1 MLKSG
6 KSNTIN
12 NNQLDY
18 LTKIKKN
25 IKYPNLITDDDLNI
39 ITKSL
44 TEQHKNIVNLFKSD
58 DFINNIVNNILKVVE
73 NNVNLYIHMDVD
85 DVIIDPYI
93 IINQK
98 YLSEQNSYKPDKL
111 YYIETDENSV
121 MINIKTS
128 NITLNNIKNLDVN
141 SEMFLKKLI
150 RNNLQKE
157 YQNYNFNIRQ
167 YKHNKELKTRI
178 EMISSEFR
186 DYTLYDVL
194 SARERLTFY
203 KRIIKQL
210 KLGNIKSK
218 FNVFNSLNIISKK
231 SVEKYKLSFNINQF
245 K

>member
-18 LTKIKKN
+18 LNKIKKN

-39 ITKSL
+39 ITNSL

-58 DFINNIVNNILKVVE
+58 DFINDIVNNILKVVE

-93 IINQK
+93 IIRQK
-98 YLSEQNSYKPDKL
+98 YLSEQKSYEPDKL
-111 YYIETDENSV
+111 YYIETDKSSV
-121 MINIKTS
+121 MINIKPS

-167 YKHNKELKTRI
+167 YKHNNEFKTRI

-194 SARERLTFY
+194 STRERLKFY

-210 KLGNIKSK
+210 KSGNIKST
-218 FNVFNSLNIISKK
+218 FNVFDSLNIISKK
-231 SVEKYKLSFNINQF
+231 SMEKYKLSFNINQF

>member
-98 YLSEQNSYKPDKL
+98 YLNEQNSYEPDKL

-121 MINIKTS
+121 MINIKPS